1 MLKDQKESE
10 KEEKTNRQFQLVT
23 EMVPRG
29 DQPQAIESLFKGL
42 QSSSKETLLG
52 ITGSGKTFTLASVIE
67 KLGLPTLIIAPN
79 KTLAAQLYGEY
90 KTLFP
95 HNAVGYFT
103 SYYDYYQP
111 EAYLPKKDLYIDKDA
126 QINQEI
132 DRLRHVS
139 TQYLATRAD
148 VIIIATVSCIY
159 GVGPPKKY
167 KELSETFVKGEKRT
181 RRDIL
186 KRLVELQYRRNDV
199 TLLRRCF
206 RVRGDI
212 IDVYPMYE
220 DNYIRIELFGD
231 EVDRIAVI
239 NPVTNKLIEEMEDV
253 SIFPGRHYVTGE
265 ENFSDIL
272 NNISQELE
280 ERVLELKKEGKI
292 LEAQRLE
299 QRTNY
304 DIETIRET
312 GSVSGIENY
321 SRFFEQRERGTPPFT
336 LMDHF
341 PPEFLLIV
349 DESHIALP
357 QVRGMYNG
365 DRSRKESLVK
375 YGFRVPSALDNRPLK
390 FDEFEQYMSRTIFS
404 SATPGPYE
412 KEHAI
417 NVVEQIIRPTGLLDP
432 KAIIRESENQID
444 DLLHECKDRI
454 EKNERVLVITLT
466 KKMSEELADYFQEQ
480 GIKAKYIH
488 SEIDT
493 LDRVSLLRDLRLGN
507 IDVLVGINLLREGLD
522 LPEVSLVVILDADK
536 EGFLRS
542 ERALIQIM
550 GRAARNNTGTVILYA
565 DRITDSLS
573 NAVRETS
580 RRRRIQREYNREH
593 NITPETVKTGI
604 RNIVEMMEITQDPE
618 LEELPKDIEAV
629 EVEELGILI
638 KQLEQAMLDA
648 SKELEFEKAAQY
660 RDKISELQLKYDK
673 MDR

>member
-10 KEEKTNRQFQLVT
+10 KEEKKNGQFQLVT
-23 EMVPRG
+23 EMIPRG
-29 DQPQAIESLFKGL
+29 DQPQAIESLLKGL
-42 QSSSKETLLG
+42 QNSSKETLLG

-148 VIIIATVSCIY
+148 VIIVATVSCIY

-199 TLLRRCF
+199 TLVRRFF

-212 IDVYPMYE
+212 IDIYPMYE

-231 EVDRIAVI
+231 EIDRIAVI
-239 NPVTNKLIEEMEDV
+239 NPVTNKLIEEIEEV
-253 SIFPGRHYVTGE
+253 SIFPGRHYVTGD

-280 ERVLELKKEGKI
+280 ERVLEFKKEGKI

-390 FDEFEQYMSRTIFS
+390 FDEFEQYMTRTIFS

-432 KAIIRESENQID
+432 KPIIKESENQID
-444 DLLHECKDRI
+444 DLLHECRNRI

-466 KKMSEELADYFQEQ
+466 KKMSEELADYFQEH

-542 ERALIQIM
+542 ERSLIQIM

-580 RRRRIQREYNREH
+580 RRRRIQIEYNREH

-604 RNIVEMMEITQDPE
+604 RNIAEMMEITQDPE

-673 MDR
+673 MDK